1 LSGLEAITQVVAAK
15 PDALERGWPLP
26 GNQFE
31 DGEALGAEKPGIAHF
46 GDYRGHL
53 SGAQLT
59 NAAGIQPVFIAE
71 RQVIEQVFHRVYVLL
86 LQPLG
91 DPRAYALHVF
101 NFCIE
106 VQHLL

>member
-1 LSGLEAITQVVAAK
+1 MSGLEAITQVVAAK

-31 DGEALGAEKPGIAHF
+31 DGEALGAEKPGIGTSAIIVAISPA
-46 GDYRGHL
+46 RSSPML
-53 SGAQLT
+53 R
-59 NAAGIQPVFIAE
+59 GIQPVFIAE

-91 DPRAYALHVF
+91 NPRAYALHVF